1 MPQKR
6 CTIIASR
13 SRPSMPISVM
23 RLVSSVF
30 TKAAEWQCI
39 DSNPAARVG
48 LPKKGGQEQPVLTVE
63 EAQYMLELLDKEPI
77 HYRTAVTVLLMT
89 GMRREE
95 LLGLHWRNLDYENQL
110 IAIEKAV
117 QYVGGQ
123 GNVEGDTKT
132 RQSRRIVKAAPVV
145 MDCLRTYMEHKQK
158 LMAQQGYE
166 WSKNDYIFGNLQ
178 GDIPAAC
185 TLTAWFKDFVRRN
198 DLPDIH
204 LHSLRH
210 TAATLLIDGNCP
222 ITAVAGT
229 LGHATPATTT
239 TIYAH
244 AIQRA
249 TAKSAAVMQDLFGN
263 KSVSG

>member
-1 MPQKR
+1 
-6 CTIIASR
+6 
-13 SRPSMPISVM
+13 
-23 RLVSSVF
+23 
-30 TKAAEWQCI
+30 
-39 DSNPAARVG
+39 
-48 LPKKGGQEQPVLTVE
+48 
-63 EAQYMLELLDKEPI
+63 
-77 HYRTAVTVLLMT
+77 
-89 GMRREE
+89 
-95 LLGLHWRNLDYENQL
+95 
-110 IAIEKAV
+110 
-117 QYVGGQ
+117 
-123 GNVEGDTKT
+123 
-132 RQSRRIVKAAPVV
+132 

-263 KSVSG
+263 KNVSG